1 MTHCNLQN
9 GRENGQMAV
18 HQKSAHSPGTQ
29 WDISPTCRQ
38 PNTPDNVKRCGVV
51 RSARNANP
59 TGTRRTPQDAPERGV
74 LMWQPSHHPR
84 LRP

>member
-51 RSARNANP
+51 RSAPKRNPPAHPGNP
-59 TGTRRTPQDAPERGV
+59 RSAPETRAACVQRTHQGAA
-74 LMWQPSHHPR
+74 
-84 LRP
+84 